1 MHARP
6 SSLYYCISNTYKIL
20 SSRFTQDTVA
30 AQERKRAKRRKK
42 EQKRKKIKRQKNMEM
57 KLVHKLLVKTHGKDV
72 ADSFLE
78 GSFKQKLSAKQ
89 LGTIKLLQRFH
100 IKLF

>member
-1 MHARP
+1 LKSWIKKSVH
-6 SSLYYCISNTYKIL
+6 YIYCISNTYKIL
-20 SSRFTQDTVA
+20 SSRFTRDTVA

-42 EQKRKKIKRQKNMEM
+42 EQKRKKIKWQNNMEM
-57 KLVHKLLVKTHGKDV
+57 KLAHKLLVKTHGKEV

-89 LGTIKLLQRFH
+89 LGL
-100 IKLF
+100 